1 MTPPPIATDD
11 QIILPLCAIFRRFLK
26 RQGLKFTPERAQI
39 LDAVLSK
46 EGVFEADQ
54 LLYEMREAN
63 HRVSKATIYRTL
75 KHLMEAKI
83 INEVLIDPK
92 QAHYELSF
100 GREPKGHLVCMESHQ
115 VIEFEVPELMKLRD
129 RVCKE
134 HGWEPIS
141 FRVIVYGR
149 SPEAKALANREGAE

>member
-11 QIILPLCAIFRRFLK
+11 TIILPLCAIFRRFLK

-54 LLYEMREAN
+54 LLYEMRQTD

-115 VIEFEVPELMKLRD
+115 VIEFEVPELVKLRD
-129 RVCKE
+129 RVCKQ

-149 SPEAKALANREGAE
+149 SPEAKAAEKREGLE